1 MIYLGLDY
9 GSKRLGMAISD
20 QSGTIATPL
29 GMIKYTDDKQLMAS
43 LKEIIE
49 TKKIDVIILGFPK
62 NMDNSI
68 GIRAETVLAFKKKIE
83 ATFKIKVILE
93 DERLTSKRASSILIQ
108 ADMSRRKR
116 KEVIDK
122 LAANIILQSYL
133 DKKKGKQNG

>member
-29 GMIKYTDDKQLMAS
+29 GMIKYTDDKQLIAS

-49 TKKIDVIILGFPK
+49 TKKINVIILGFPK

-83 ATFKIKVILE
+83 ANFKIKVILE